1 MSEQRDA
8 LVNRY
13 APWPDDAAADRFCGT
28 WNLWQRRGG
37 HRTSADDLICAWT
50 AADTA
55 GSARTCC
62 DLGCGIGSVLLMTTW
77 ALRPTLAVGVEAQ
90 AQSVELALR
99 SIGDIAEPLSGSLGV
114 LHSDFR
120 SLSIP
125 EFAGGFDVVTGSPP
139 YLPVGTGVP
148 SPDPQRFACRFET
161 RGGVEAYLETA
172 AGLVSETGIVV
183 IVFQTIWTERVL
195 AAGRAAGLDLIRQCD
210 FRTRADR
217 PEPFLSTYVFGR
229 GSGERAAVRA
239 EEISIRDES
248 GEVTPAY
255 RAIRA
260 RLGLGGE
267 QG

>member
-1 MSEQRDA
+1 MTDA
-8 LVNRY
+8 HVNRY
-13 APWPDDAAADRFCGT
+13 APWPADAAADRFCGT

-55 GSARTCC
+55 GEARTYC

-77 ALRPTLAVGVEAQ
+77 ALRPTIAVGVEAQ

-99 SIGDIAEPLSGSLGV
+99 SIGDIAEPLAGSLVV

-120 SLSIP
+120 SLSVP
-125 EFAGGFDVVTGSPP
+125 EFAGAFDVITGSPP

-161 RGGVEAYLETA
+161 RGGVEAYMETA
-172 AGLVSETGIVV
+172 AGLVADAGIVV
-183 IVFQTIWTERVL
+183 IVFQTIWTDRVVD
-195 AAGRAAGLDLIRQCD
+195 AGRSAGFDLVRQCD

-217 PEPFLSTYVFGR
+217 PEPFLSTYVFR
-229 GSGERAAVRA
+229 RATGQAQAVA
-239 EEISIRDES
+239 VEEISIRDAS
-248 GEVTPAY
+248 GEVTSAY
-255 RAIRA
+255 GAIRA
-260 RLGLGGE
+260 RLGLGGDRR
-267 QG
+267 